1 MVQAIVGGNWG
12 DEGKGKITDTLAE
25 QSDIVVRFQGGANA
39 GHTIINNYG
48 KFALHLLPSGVFR
61 NTVVNVIAQG
71 VALNLKS
78 LFHELD
84 TLLSRGIPMP
94 NILVSDRAQIVMPY
108 HVLFDQLEEQRLGS
122 KSFGSTKSGI
132 APFYADKYLKI
143 GIQVGEL
150 FDDDLLRER
159 LERAKNIKNETLKSL
174 YPGNALLDVDS
185 IYDEMTGY
193 RNRLRPLVAD
203 TAQFLNDAIHA
214 GKNILLEGQ
223 LGALK
228 DTDNGIYPFV
238 TSSSPLAGF
247 ACVGAGIPP
256 TKIETI
262 ITVVKSYSS
271 AVGAGAFVSE
281 IFGDEAK
288 ELRDRGGDNGE
299 YGATTGRPRRM
310 GWFDAVATRYGC
322 MLQGTTQVAF
332 SLLDVLSYLDTIP
345 VCTAYSIDGEETDH
359 FPITP
364 LLNRAKPVYT
374 YLDGW
379 KCDIRGIR
387 KYEDLPVNAR
397 RYVEFI
403 ENQIGYPI
411 TMISNGPK
419 REDLIYR

>member
-1 MVQAIVGGNWG
+1 M
-12 DEGKGKITDTLAE
+12 
-25 QSDIVVRFQGGANA
+25 
-39 GHTIINNYG
+39 
-48 KFALHLLPSGVFR
+48 
-61 NTVVNVIAQG
+61 
-71 VALNLKS
+71 
-78 LFHELD
+78 
-84 TLLSRGIPMP
+84 
-94 NILVSDRAQIVMPY
+94 
-108 HVLFDQLEEQRLGS
+108 
-122 KSFGSTKSGI
+122 
-132 APFYADKYLKI
+132 
-143 GIQVGEL
+143 
-150 FDDDLLRER
+150 
-159 LERAKNIKNETLKSL
+159 
-174 YPGNALLDVDS
+174 
-185 IYDEMTGY
+185 
-193 RNRLRPLVAD
+193 
-203 TAQFLNDAIHA
+203 
-214 GKNILLEGQ
+214 
-223 LGALK
+223 
-228 DTDNGIYPFV
+228 
-238 TSSSPLAGF
+238 
-247 ACVGAGIPP
+247 
-256 TKIETI
+256 
-262 ITVVKSYSS
+262 KSYSS

-288 ELRDRGGDNGE
+288 ELRDRGGDSGE

-364 LLNRAKPVYT
+364 LLNKAKPVYT

-403 ENQIGYPI
+403 EKQIGYPI